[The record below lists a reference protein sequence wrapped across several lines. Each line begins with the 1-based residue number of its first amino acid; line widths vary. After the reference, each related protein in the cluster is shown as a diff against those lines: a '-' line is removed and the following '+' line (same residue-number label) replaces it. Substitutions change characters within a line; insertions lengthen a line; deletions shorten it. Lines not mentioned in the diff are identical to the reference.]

1 MPDRIS
7 RIAGFNNVTAGSIAV
22 TDAPLGRRYHSIV
35 LRCSATSQT
44 DAVNII
50 DDVSIVVNGR
60 SIRTLTPARLRAINS
75 FSKNGT
81 GGADYSGSDPLQLVF
96 HFREPSLKTSQEEHS
111 LCLGTGDISSLRI
124 EVRIK
129 SGITAPALSG
139 YYVYDDAV
147 NAKGDPVPSGV
158 VKRTKIDTLTSP
170 GAGDVTFR
178 NLSFEGV
185 VKRLHIE
192 NASTITA
199 LEMRSN
205 DRIIW
210 EGNVAELN
218 ALYIAN
224 GLTPITGY
232 TTIPFDILNDLY
244 SGIPA
249 DQLANFALKLT
260 FNAAATATVVHEF
273 YAKAV

>member
-22 TDAPLGRRYHSIV
+22 TDAPLGRRYHTIV
-35 LRCSATSQT
+35 LRCSATGQT
-44 DAVNII
+44 DAAAIV

-81 GGADYSGSDPLQLVF
+81 GGADYSGADLGQLVL

-124 EVRIK
+124 EVRLK
-129 SGITAPALSG
+129 SGLVSPALSG

-147 NAKGDPVPSGV
+147 NSKGEPVPSGI
-158 VKRTKIDTLTSP
+158 VKRTKVDTVTSP
-170 GAGDVTFR
+170 GAGEVTFR

-192 NASTITA
+192 GTTVTA
-199 LEMRSN
+199 VEMRSN

-210 EGNVAELN
+210 EGSVAELN
-218 ALYIAN
+218 AIYVAHGI
-224 GLTPITGY
+224 TPVAGY
-232 TTIPFDILNDLY
+232 TTIPFDLQNDLY
-244 SGIPA
+244 AGIPA

-260 FNAAATATVVHEF
+260 FSAATSAAIIHEF

>member
-22 TDAPLGRRYHSIV
+22 TDAPLGRRYHTIV
-35 LRCSATSQT
+35 LRCSASGLSDASQ
-44 DAVNII
+44 II

-60 SIRTLTPARLRAINS
+60 SIRTLTPARLRVINS
-75 FSKNGT
+75 FARGGS
-81 GGADYSGSDPLQLVF
+81 GADFSGTDPLQLAF

-111 LCLGTGDISSLRI
+111 VCLGTGDVSSLRI
-124 EVRIK
+124 EVRLR
-129 SGITAPALSG
+129 SGITSPALSG
-139 YYVYDDAV
+139 YYIYDEAV
-147 NAKGDPVPSGV
+147 NGKGDPVPAGI
-158 VKRTKIDTLTSP
+158 VKRTKIDTLTST
-170 GAGDVTFR
+170 GAGEFTFR

-192 NASTITA
+192 TTA
-199 LEMRSN
+199 VTAVEMRSN

-218 ALYIAN
+218 ALYVAN
-224 GLTPITGY
+224 GLSPISGY
-232 TTIPFDILNDLY
+232 TSIPFDLLNDLY
-244 SGIPA
+244 AGIPA
-249 DQLANFALKLT
+249 NQLANFALKLT
-260 FNAAATATVVHEF
+260 FNAAANATVVHEF

>member
-22 TDAPLGRRYHSIV
+22 TDAPLGRRYHTIV

-60 SIRTLTPARLRAINS
+60 SIRTLTPARLRVMNS
-75 FSKNGT
+75 FARGGS
-81 GGADYSGSDPLQLVF
+81 GADFSGTDPLQLVF

-111 LCLGTGDISSLRI
+111 LCLGTGDVSSLRI
-124 EVRIK
+124 EVRLK
-129 SGITAPALSG
+129 SGLTAPALSG
-139 YYVYDDAV
+139 YYIYDEAV
-147 NAKGDPVPSGV
+147 NAKGDPVPAGI
-158 VKRTKIDTLTSP
+158 VKRTKIDTLTST
-170 GAGDVTFR
+170 GAGEFTFR

-192 NASTITA
+192 TTA
-199 LEMRSN
+199 VTAVEMRSN

-210 EGNVAELN
+210 EGSVAELN
-218 ALYIAN
+218 ALYVAN
-224 GLTPITGY
+224 GLSPISGY
-232 TTIPFDILNDLY
+232 TSIPFDLLNDLY

-260 FNAAATATVVHEF
+260 FNAAANATVVHEF